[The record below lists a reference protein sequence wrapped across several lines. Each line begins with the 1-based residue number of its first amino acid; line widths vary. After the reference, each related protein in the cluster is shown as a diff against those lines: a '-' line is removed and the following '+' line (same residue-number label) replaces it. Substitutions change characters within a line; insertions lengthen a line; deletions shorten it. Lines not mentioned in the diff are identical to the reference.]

1 MRQVQRGKKNSS
13 PGGEKPQTRE
23 GEGRETKGKCCG
35 ERNGEGERKKAYVRK
50 NVRTARVFELRELLV
65 PVKKEPSFSVDGRSA
80 PEEVRKGNCEEE
92 RQRATMFPSVGDK
105 VVGRKN
111 ARKEKSKT
119 YAAMRTESERKTREE
134 KKKKERRKERI
145 GEGRRPVA

>member
-13 PGGEKPQTRE
+13 PGGEKPQTRG

-80 PEEVRKGNCEEE
+80 PEEVRKGNYEEE

-119 YAAMRTESERKTREE
+119 YAAMRNGK
-134 KKKKERRKERI
+134 
-145 GEGRRPVA
+145 